1 MGEEKKTERQKGG
14 VDGKKDS
21 LVIKWEPSGK
31 SENWALAICH
41 WWSFRKMRE
50 KRLISKIRKSLIE
63 KGGKEENAG
72 NLKWRDKATMCP
84 EYESRVAPKKRNTV
98 VDGFRKCARK
108 SSHCFSDRSTCTA
121 EPFFENQCFKIPT
134 FPASLVFKTKESSYI
149 GGRRSVLIV
158 SLPWSVFCAKVLTQQ
173 VINSIIDLI

>member
-1 MGEEKKTERQKGG
+1 MKVNGREKENWAAQGRRRCFFKA
-14 VDGKKDS
+14 DGKKDS
-21 LVIKWEPSGK
+21 LGIKWEPSGK

-50 KRLISKIRKSLIE
+50 KRLISKIRKSWIE

-84 EYESRVAPKKRNTV
+84 EYESRVASKKGNTV

-121 EPFFENQCFKIPT
+121 EPFFENQCFKIPN
-134 FPASLVFKTKESSYI
+134 FPASLVFKTKES
-149 GGRRSVLIV
+149 L
-158 SLPWSVFCAKVLTQQ
+158 
-173 VINSIIDLI
+173 